1 MSFTD
6 KVKYELIRYENQ
18 TFSERKAELAA
29 LLRITG
35 SISIISQ
42 KLSVQLRLKYGE
54 LARLIFRWLKNNY
67 ELDVD
72 IIVKKGTRL
81 QKSQVYELNLPP
93 HPKLN
98 KLLADLGIYTQESG
112 LDFTIKA
119 EFLHADRKGRAYL
132 RGLFIGGGSINDP
145 ASGYHLEFRCDHY
158 AQSEDLIQ
166 LLSLFDIPAKMIEH
180 HDRYMV
186 YLKDFNNITKLL
198 NLMGAQQAQLKMED
212 VKILKEIKNDVN
224 RKLNFETANLDKTVE
239 AALRQIEDIELI
251 EQEYGLS
258 DLTPSLQEIARL
270 RLKNP
275 YATIKE
281 LGEKLDPPISKSGV
295 NNRLRRLRRIA
306 DKTREDN

>member
-42 KLSVQLRLKYGE
+42 QLSVQLRLKYGE

-81 QKSQVYELNLPP
+81 QKSQLYELNLPP

-98 KLLADLGIYTQESG
+98 KLLADLGIYTPESG
-112 LDFTIKA
+112 LDFTIKD
-119 EFLHADRKGRAYL
+119 EFLHADREGRAYL

-166 LLSLFDIPAKMIEH
+166 LLSLFDISAKMIEH

-186 YLKDFNNITKLL
+186 YLKDFDSITKLL

-239 AALRQIEDIELI
+239 AALGQIEDIELI
-251 EQEYGLS
+251 EREIGLV

-295 NNRLRRLRRIA
+295 NNRLRRLRKIA
-306 DKTREDN
+306 DKLREDS